1 MDNQLVQT
9 FKVIEECGH
18 AADSLSKTISK
29 FGDSASK
36 LQKSV
41 DRIEKLGEVFRENES
56 LAKVLS
62 VSQDVKKM
70 MEQLHKSLP
79 EFSAHLKNAHEE
91 VVDTSSEL
99 ESNLIEMKKI
109 MPSLSHMADVTTEIH
124 EISKMMKLLSD
135 ADFGSTIDKMQE
147 LHMNI
152 SKNILE
158 QDGVIDAL
166 NARLTETNSNMA
178 RMSGAFNEYIMS
190 IDSRLSH
197 ISETLQ
203 LVQGEWSEYTAER
216 HSEQGAIKNRLE
228 QIEISQERFRA
239 EMIKQFD
246 EMRQLINSDVAVVI
260 NQSYEKLHQGQVA
273 FKEML
278 SSDIDGMLDMQKAYF
293 IKTQEMFTN
302 LETSMTSNFS
312 DVKREKMDISK
323 NSVSNLITHMDQQE
337 KRMIE
342 LIDIRFQR
350 QIKDF
355 IQRKHSEY
363 TEIILKEVTKAE
375 TVKAG
380 HSKSFE
386 EKELKINK
394 DDVIGKVFN
403 VSQLLQVKPPFTI
416 QKVTMSD
423 KSESAAKK
431 AWTANYVC
439 IIKGIEGNKLIG
451 TDYKDGLEYRH
462 REMVENE
469 DNNLYQII

>member
-1 MDNQLVQT
+1 
-9 FKVIEECGH
+9 
-18 AADSLSKTISK
+18 
-29 FGDSASK
+29 
-36 LQKSV
+36 
-41 DRIEKLGEVFRENES
+41 
-56 LAKVLS
+56 
-62 VSQDVKKM
+62 
-70 MEQLHKSLP
+70 
-79 EFSAHLKNAHEE
+79 
-91 VVDTSSEL
+91 
-99 ESNLIEMKKI
+99 
-109 MPSLSHMADVTTEIH
+109 MADVTTEIH
-124 EISKMMKLLSD
+124 ESRKIMKLLSD

-423 KSESAAKK
+423 KSESAAKQ